1 MGNIE
6 RICNYTEDNTLY
18 QPVVSLSYIDMVNED
33 DDMYYRE
40 VKKNNRDLAI
50 DILLNEKDESEWENR
65 DSIPTLAKKGS
76 ISTMSMQLFSVT
88 TRALQFTGYKD
99 LEIEIFNKLEILTK
113 GQQVLKSGLNFN
125 MGIPSINDTESF
137 SRKIIS
143 KVMGCSNLIAVD
155 SGKGMANTVII
166 GTNIMEYLNS
176 QLLINFGIDLI
187 VSSFI
192 DPDKIIVM
200 RIDKNIGVGLNVVF
214 KPNDNVYYLVETPK
228 SWEKVIKW
236 FYIK

>member
-1 MGNIE
+1 
-6 RICNYTEDNTLY
+6 
-18 QPVVSLSYIDMVNED
+18 
-33 DDMYYRE
+33 
-40 VKKNNRDLAI
+40 
-50 DILLNEKDESEWENR
+50 
-65 DSIPTLAKKGS
+65 
-76 ISTMSMQLFSVT
+76 
-88 TRALQFTGYKD
+88 
-99 LEIEIFNKLEILTK
+99 
-113 GQQVLKSGLNFN
+113 
-125 MGIPSINDTESF
+125 
-137 SRKIIS
+137 
-143 KVMGCSNLIAVD
+143 MGCSNLIAVD

>member
-125 MGIPSINDTESF
+125 M
-137 SRKIIS
+137 
-143 KVMGCSNLIAVD
+143 
-155 SGKGMANTVII
+155 
-166 GTNIMEYLNS
+166 
-176 QLLINFGIDLI
+176 
-187 VSSFI
+187 
-192 DPDKIIVM
+192 
-200 RIDKNIGVGLNVVF
+200 
-214 KPNDNVYYLVETPK
+214 
-228 SWEKVIKW
+228 
-236 FYIK
+236 